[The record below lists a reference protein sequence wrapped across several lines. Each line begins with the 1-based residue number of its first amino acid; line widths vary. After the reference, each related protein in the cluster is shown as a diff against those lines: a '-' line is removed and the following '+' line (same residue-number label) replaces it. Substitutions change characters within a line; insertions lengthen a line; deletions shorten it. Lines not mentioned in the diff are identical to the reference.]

1 MMGAQMNIKNAE
13 AYEIASELAE
23 KTGASLTQ
31 VVLDALRA
39 QKRELESKDT
49 FERALAIIHN
59 MRARLSPDFLTRD
72 FDDELYDEFGLPK

>member
-1 MMGAQMNIKNAE
+1 MGVQMNIKNAE

-23 KTGASLTQ
+23 KTGSSLTQ

-39 QKRELESKDT
+39 QKRELEKEET
-49 FERALAIIHN
+49 FERAMAIIQD
-59 MRARLSPDFLTRD
+59 MRSRLSPEFLARD